1 MLEGGNDERHYKTFA
16 KLYQK
21 EMGWEISEE
30 SYAESRDS
38 LLNNYMLLTTEV
50 AEVAEE
56 LRKAFNLTASYVEN
70 GMDERKAFELAKDQ
84 IKENMGKELADCLAY
99 MLKFYN
105 HFGIDIE
112 ESFYA
117 KMEEVKNR
125 KNKDLVK
132 STK

>member
-1 MLEGGNDERHYKTFA
+1 MKEIQEFA
-16 KLYQK
+16 KHFHK
-21 EMGWEISEE
+21 EMNWEISGENFE
-30 SYAESRDS
+30 AARAS

-56 LRKAFNLTASYVEN
+56 LRKAFNMTRTLVHE
-70 GMDERKAFELAKDQ
+70 GMEEGKAFELAKDF
-84 IKENMGKELADCLAY
+84 IKEDIGKELSDCFAY

-105 HFGIDIE
+105 YFGLDLE

-125 KNKDLVK
+125 RNKDVVPAK
-132 STK
+132 K